1 MAGRTGWRS
10 CVATPRTELR
20 VAAAALCAG
29 RVSRSLFGN
38 SPTTSSALF
47 TQHGNAR
54 SGHPA
59 ARARG
64 AGLSE
69 GEEVW
74 TPRRRQS
81 LLPDRALEGKAE
93 SEALEKSSSFARTSR
108 ALFCSER
115 SGENPLQ
122 DVL

>member
-1 MAGRTGWRS
+1 MWPLRLSAPAESRAHFLVTHLQQVVHCLLS
-10 CVATPRTELR
+10 TETR
-20 VAAAALCAG
+20 AAATL
-29 RVSRSLFGN
+29 RPV
-38 SPTTSSALF
+38 
-47 TQHGNAR
+47 
-54 SGHPA
+54 

-108 ALFCSER
+108 ARFCSER